1 VLAHGAE
8 APPRAGQALCWL
20 LWIRGRDARA
30 VHLPAGIL
38 SSTVIDPCI
47 HHPSNPHTPSQ
58 LPPDQDTRLRGATPS
73 ATTFDKAYILGR
85 QVKKK
90 AHKLE
95 IRMFGG

>member
-1 VLAHGAE
+1 M
-8 APPRAGQALCWL
+8 
-20 LWIRGRDARA
+20 
-30 VHLPAGIL
+30 
-38 SSTVIDPCI
+38 
-47 HHPSNPHTPSQ
+47 HPSSIQPNTSPPPPPHTHTHPYQ